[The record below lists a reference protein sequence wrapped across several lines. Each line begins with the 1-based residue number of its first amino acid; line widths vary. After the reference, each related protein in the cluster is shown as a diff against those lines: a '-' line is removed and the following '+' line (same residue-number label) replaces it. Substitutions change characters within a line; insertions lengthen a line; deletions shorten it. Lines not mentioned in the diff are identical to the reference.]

1 MNRRLEAVLDAK
13 EARSLPNECLAAT
26 GLIRAQRAAVEDLLN
41 PVDQAPP
48 RVYGFNTLLGHL
60 DHLDTE
66 RNYQARLLDAHLI
79 GRRVRMTAD
88 VLDTATLVKVMQLA
102 HGGSGVSSGTYEA
115 LLSRCFSAHD
125 SYGAFWD
132 SYGSGDV
139 VPAAWWLVNVLGES
153 APQQFAPGDLIA
165 LLNGTFFSTATAI
178 CLLEQV
184 VSIGARLLS
193 RCAMRCSWP
202 VVEQRHPL
210 LVALGGGAPKIKTAI
225 QEPVSLRDL
234 EPIVKALDSA
244 VWILG
249 EAIERRLSAA
259 SANPLFVFTSR
270 GVTAHSQN
278 SFLDVTLTMALASV
292 ATGIGFVLAALQRLT
307 EHASAVELR
316 RDPRRVEMVQPPK
329 VSQAVLQEA
338 LRVAGTSVLTSIGES
353 SGVEDL
359 ADGSL
364 AATRQLLELMQ
375 RAQEILALDD
385 LVVPTV
391 SRPAQATER
400 AVASALRLRAL
411 GHP

>member
-1 MNRRLEAVLDAK
+1 
-13 EARSLPNECLAAT
+13 
-26 GLIRAQRAAVEDLLN
+26 
-41 PVDQAPP
+41 
-48 RVYGFNTLLGHL
+48 
-60 DHLDTE
+60 
-66 RNYQARLLDAHLI
+66 
-79 GRRVRMTAD
+79 
-88 VLDTATLVKVMQLA
+88 
-102 HGGSGVSSGTYEA
+102 
-115 LLSRCFSAHD
+115 
-125 SYGAFWD
+125 
-132 SYGSGDV
+132 
-139 VPAAWWLVNVLGES
+139 
-153 APQQFAPGDLIA
+153 
-165 LLNGTFFSTATAI
+165 
-178 CLLEQV
+178 
-184 VSIGARLLS
+184 
-193 RCAMRCSWP
+193 
-202 VVEQRHPL
+202 
-210 LVALGGGAPKIKTAI
+210 
-225 QEPVSLRDL
+225 
-234 EPIVKALDSA
+234 
-244 VWILG
+244 
-249 EAIERRLSAA
+249 
-259 SANPLFVFTSR
+259 
-270 GVTAHSQN
+270 
-278 SFLDVTLTMALASV
+278 MALASV